1 MEGGARG
8 PAGEAPR
15 VSTGGSTPSSPT
27 SWEAGVMTTIQQWM
41 RDEHCDWPEE
51 DCARCQAD
59 AIVKAEDEAW
69 RARRS

>member
-1 MEGGARG
+1 
-8 PAGEAPR
+8 
-15 VSTGGSTPSSPT
+15 
-27 SWEAGVMTTIQQWM
+27 MTTIQQWM